1 MSAAVGGLP
10 SVSVICVSL
19 CLTESAYVG
28 VFARGLVLGECELYD
43 VSKRLSVIA
52 AYVPWL
58 RCGEFRS
65 LSVMLCL
72 RRPRGVCCMNVIE
85 RVFVF
90 AFVLCCC
97 IVL

>member
-1 MSAAVGGLP
+1 MSAAVGGAP
-10 SVSVICVSL
+10 IVSVNCVSL
-19 CLTESAYVG
+19 CLTVFAYVG
-28 VFARGLVLGECELYD
+28 VFARGLVLGECALYD
-43 VSKRLSVIA
+43 VSNRLSVIA

-58 RCGEFRS
+58 RCGECKS

-72 RRPRGVCCMNVIE
+72 RRPRGVCCMYVIE
-85 RVFVF
+85 RVSVL